1 MATPV
6 EQFRDLLDVEP
17 PERTV
22 LVRDSDEPAPL
33 MRLLE
38 GAFAGQPVD
47 IETDTTVDGEPQ
59 VLVVEAGDIVA
70 RSSLDAL
77 MDAFLLVNSDSYR
90 TGMAGIDTQQAPDV
104 LTALADTKFRMRGF
118 PASNKEK
125 LLLIVLSRYIEQT
138 ALDDDAGTLR
148 TSFQRLSR
156 LNDER
161 GTRAVYERL
170 ADSNVD
176 THVYGMPTDG
186 TLPNLTVHDG
196 RTPAYRDSWFVIH
209 TGTDSPAALLCLQT
223 NENEWDGLW
232 TFDRERVDAI
242 ESVAATL

>member
-6 EQFRDLLDVEP
+6 EQFRDIIDVKP
-17 PERTV
+17 PQRTV

-33 MRLLE
+33 TRLLE

-47 IETDTTVDGEPQ
+47 VETETTVDDKPQ
-59 VLVVEAGDIVA
+59 VLVVEEGDIVA
-70 RSSLDAL
+70 CSPLGAL

-90 TGMAGIDTQQAPDV
+90 TGMAGIDTQQAPEV

-138 ALDDDAGTLR
+138 ALDADGGILR

-170 ADSNVD
+170 AESSVE
-176 THVYGMPTDG
+176 THIYGMPTAG
-186 TLPNLTVHDG
+186 TLPDLNVHDG
-196 RTPAYRDSWFVIH
+196 RTPVYRDSWFVIH
-209 TGTDSPAALLCLQT
+209 TGTDSPAALLCLQRE
-223 NENEWDGLW
+223 ENEWDGLW
-232 TFDRERVDAI
+232 TFDADRVDAI

>member
-6 EQFRDLLDVEP
+6 EQFRDLLHVEP
-17 PERTV
+17 PQRTV
-22 LVRDSDEPAPL
+22 VVRDSDEPAPL
-33 MRLLE
+33 VRLLE

-47 IETDTTVDGEPQ
+47 IETDTTVGGGST
-59 VLVVEAGDIVA
+59 VLVVEEGEIIA

-90 TGMAGIDTQQAPDV
+90 TGTAGIDTQQAPDV

-138 ALDDDAGTLR
+138 ALDAGTLR

-161 GTRAVYERL
+161 GTRKVYEWL
-170 ADSNVD
+170 ADSSVE
-176 THVYGMPTDG
+176 THIYGIPTDG
-186 TLPNLTVHDG
+186 TLPDLSVHGG
-196 RTPAYRDSWFVIH
+196 RRRSTAIRGSSS
-209 TGTDSPAALLCLQT
+209 TPAALLCLQT
-223 NENEWDGLW
+223 DENEWDGLW
-232 TFDRERVDAI
+232 TFDADRVDAV